1 MTIEHEPNIRNGKC
15 SLALFRLWLKC
26 LLMHIIQIVR
36 RFKRTPIVISIA
48 NGLIGRDALTNEF
61 REVHL
66 SLSPFSWV
74 LFIGK
79 LSFLGEVVV
88 EE

>member
-1 MTIEHEPNIRNGKC
+1 
-15 SLALFRLWLKC
+15 
-26 LLMHIIQIVR
+26 MHIIQIVR

-66 SLSPFSWV
+66 SLSLSPFSWV

-79 LSFLGEVVV
+79 LSFLGEVV